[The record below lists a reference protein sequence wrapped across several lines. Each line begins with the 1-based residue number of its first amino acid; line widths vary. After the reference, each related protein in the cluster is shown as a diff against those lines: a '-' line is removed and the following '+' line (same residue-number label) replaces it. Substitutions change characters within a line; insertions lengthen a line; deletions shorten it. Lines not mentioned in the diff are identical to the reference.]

1 MPLPI
6 NFSAVLSELLAQ
18 FLFVFI
24 CASAASA
31 PIASIAVRGSPR
43 ARAGGG
49 RCPPGRARPPRVR
62 ARRAGRPDARA
73 WPPNRA
79 RRAHAE
85 TAFLEGMWARCR
97 RAAGAGRVTVE
108 GHARERAGP
117 VAHHPHHTGTGC
129 ATGVANAGGPNGA
142 WIQQVSLTFGL
153 TITVLAYT
161 IGGRSG
167 GHINGAVTLG
177 LFAAKQIKAPNG
189 SSEYKDA
196 APQAIANIV
205 AQLIGSTVG
214 SAALSTIVDMKADQT
229 GGLGTNG
236 VSDNYSQGEAF
247 FGEII
252 MTFVLM
258 YVVLE
263 TACNPK
269 NAGNI
274 VLAPVAIGFAVY
286 LGHVV
291 LIPIDGCSINPTRS
305 FGPAVV
311 ASAQGRTESSRWK
324 DWWVWTFGPC
334 LGALI
339 AVAYYKLVEKVAEF
353 DSTEQQVGTD
363 LEGGGDAAKAFEKV
377 QEFAGKMAADGQ
389 ANPCE
394 GLENAAQL
402 ELFVDHSKKVVEHIE
417 HQAKMHEAKVLTA
430 AARKQLQEIDD
441 TAVGGPG
448 GDE

>member
-1 MPLPI
+1 M
-6 NFSAVLSELLAQ
+6 
-18 FLFVFI
+18 
-24 CASAASA
+24 
-31 PIASIAVRGSPR
+31 
-43 ARAGGG
+43 
-49 RCPPGRARPPRVR
+49 
-62 ARRAGRPDARA
+62 
-73 WPPNRA
+73 
-79 RRAHAE
+79 
-85 TAFLEGMWARCR
+85 
-97 RAAGAGRVTVE
+97 
-108 GHARERAGP
+108 
-117 VAHHPHHTGTGC
+117 
-129 ATGVANAGGPNGA
+129 
-142 WIQQVSLTFGL
+142 SLTFGL

-205 AQLIGSTVG
+205 AQLLGSTIG
-214 SAALSTIVDMKADQT
+214 SAALSTIVDQKADLT

-236 VSDNYSQGEAF
+236 VSDNYTQGEAF

-291 LIPIDGCSINPTRS
+291 LIPIDGYSINPTRS

-311 ASAQGRTESSRWK
+311 ASAQGRR
-324 DWWVWTFGPC
+324 
-334 LGALI
+334 
-339 AVAYYKLVEKVAEF
+339 
-353 DSTEQQVGTD
+353 
-363 LEGGGDAAKAFEKV
+363 
-377 QEFAGKMAADGQ
+377 
-389 ANPCE
+389 
-394 GLENAAQL
+394 
-402 ELFVDHSKKVVEHIE
+402 
-417 HQAKMHEAKVLTA
+417 TA
-430 AARKQLQEIDD
+430 S
-441 TAVGGPG
+441 G
-448 GDE
+448 

>member
-6 NFSAVLSELLAQ
+6 NFNAVLSELLAQ

-31 PIASIAVRGSPR
+31 PIASIAARGSPR
-43 ARAGGG
+43 ARARRGDAAPRPRPGPP
-49 RCPPGRARPPRVR
+49 RPGRAAPG
-62 ARRAGRPDARA
+62 AGRPGLAPLTERGGRTRK
-73 WPPNRA
+73 PPFWKA
-79 RRAHAE
+79 VHHHAHNA
-85 TAFLEGMWARCR
+85 
-97 RAAGAGRVTVE
+97 
-108 GHARERAGP
+108 
-117 VAHHPHHTGTGC
+117 GTGC
-129 ATGVANAGGPNGA
+129 ATGVAGTPG
-142 WIQQVSLTFGL
+142 WVQQVSLTFGL

-205 AQLIGSTVG
+205 AQLLGSTIG
-214 SAALSTIVDMKADQT
+214 SAALSTIVDQKADLT

-377 QEFAGKMAADGQ
+377 SEFAGKMAADGQ

-417 HQAKMHEAKVLTA
+417 HQAKAHEARVLTA

>member
-24 CASAASA
+24 C
-31 PIASIAVRGSPR
+31 
-43 ARAGGG
+43 
-49 RCPPGRARPPRVR
+49 
-62 ARRAGRPDARA
+62 
-73 WPPNRA
+73 
-79 RRAHAE
+79 
-85 TAFLEGMWARCR
+85 
-97 RAAGAGRVTVE
+97 
-108 GHARERAGP
+108 
-117 VAHHPHHTGTGC
+117 TGC
-129 ATGVANAGGPNGA
+129 ATGVAGVDG
-142 WIQQVSLTFGL
+142 WIQQVALTFGL

-167 GHINGAVTLG
+167 GHINGAVTVG
-177 LFAAKQIKAPNG
+177 LLASGNIKAPNG
-189 SSEYKDA
+189 STALRDA
-196 APQAIANIV
+196 APQALANIV
-205 AQLIGSTVG
+205 AQLIGSTMAAG
-214 SAALSTIVDMKADQT
+214 ALSCVVDAKADLT
-229 GGLGTNG
+229 GGLGANG
-236 VSDNYSQGEAF
+236 VSANYTQGEAF

-269 NAGNI
+269 NKGNI

-311 ASAQGRTESSRWK
+311 ASMQGRKRCAEGDSCDAPSRWV
-324 DWWVWTFGPC
+324 DWWVWTFGPT

-339 AVAYYKLVEKVAEF
+339 AVGYYKLIEKVSEF
-353 DSTEQQVGTD
+353 DEGEKVGTD
-363 LEGGGDAAKAFEKV
+363 IEGGSDAERAFDKV
-377 QEFAGKMAADGQ
+377 SEFAGKMANDSGSS
-389 ANPCE
+389 NPCE
-394 GLENAAQL
+394 GLANAKQL
-402 ELFVDHSKKVVEHIE
+402 EMFVDHSKRVVEHIE
-417 HQAKMHEAKVLTA
+417 HQAKAHEARVLTA

>member
-1 MPLPI
+1 M
-6 NFSAVLSELLAQ
+6 
-18 FLFVFI
+18 
-24 CASAASA
+24 
-31 PIASIAVRGSPR
+31 
-43 ARAGGG
+43 
-49 RCPPGRARPPRVR
+49 
-62 ARRAGRPDARA
+62 
-73 WPPNRA
+73 
-79 RRAHAE
+79 
-85 TAFLEGMWARCR
+85 
-97 RAAGAGRVTVE
+97 
-108 GHARERAGP
+108 
-117 VAHHPHHTGTGC
+117 
-129 ATGVANAGGPNGA
+129 
-142 WIQQVSLTFGL
+142 SLTFGL

-205 AQLIGSTVG
+205 AQLLGSTIG
-214 SAALSTIVDMKADQT
+214 SAALSTIVDQKADLT

-236 VSDNYSQGEAF
+236 VGAAYTQGEAF

-311 ASAQGRTESSRWK
+311 ASAQGRKDCDPRVMDAEGGTSCSAPSRWN

-377 QEFAGKMAADGQ
+377 SEFAGKMAADGQ

-417 HQAKMHEAKVLTA
+417 HQAKAHEARVLTA

>member
-1 MPLPI
+1 MGD
-6 NFSAVLSELLAQ
+6 
-18 FLFVFI
+18 
-24 CASAASA
+24 AAPRPRPGPARSSRAA
-31 PIASIAVRGSPR
+31 PG
-43 ARAGGG
+43 
-49 RCPPGRARPPRVR
+49 
-62 ARRAGRPDARA
+62 AGRPGLAPLTERGARTRK
-73 WPPNRA
+73 PPFWKA
-79 RRAHAE
+79 VH
-85 TAFLEGMWARCR
+85 
-97 RAAGAGRVTVE
+97 
-108 GHARERAGP
+108 HH
-117 VAHHPHHTGTGC
+117 AHHAGTGC
-129 ATGVANAGGPNGA
+129 ATGVAGTPG
-142 WIQQVSLTFGL
+142 WVQQVSLTFGL

-196 APQAIANIV
+196 APQALANIV
-205 AQLIGSTVG
+205 AQLLGSTIG
-214 SAALSTIVDMKADQT
+214 SAALSTIVDQKADLT

-236 VSDNYSQGEAF
+236 VSDNYTQGEAF
-247 FGEII
+247 FGEVI

-311 ASAQGRTESSRWK
+311 ASAQGRRKCGTTGGEGCDAPSRWN

-334 LGALI
+334 IGALI
-339 AVAYYKLVEKVAEF
+339 AVAYYKVVEKVADF

-377 QEFAGKMAADGQ
+377 SEFAGKMAADGQ

-394 GLENAAQL
+394 GLANAKQL
-402 ELFVDHSKKVVEHIE
+402 EMFVDHSKKVVEHIE
-417 HQAKMHEAKVLTA
+417 HQAKAHEARVLTA
-430 AARKQLQEIDD
+430 AAQKQLQEIDD

>member
-1 MPLPI
+1 
-6 NFSAVLSELLAQ
+6 
-18 FLFVFI
+18 
-24 CASAASA
+24 
-31 PIASIAVRGSPR
+31 
-43 ARAGGG
+43 
-49 RCPPGRARPPRVR
+49 
-62 ARRAGRPDARA
+62 
-73 WPPNRA
+73 
-79 RRAHAE
+79 
-85 TAFLEGMWARCR
+85 
-97 RAAGAGRVTVE
+97 
-108 GHARERAGP
+108 
-117 VAHHPHHTGTGC
+117 
-129 ATGVANAGGPNGA
+129 
-142 WIQQVSLTFGL
+142 VSLTFGL

-196 APQAIANIV
+196 APQALANIV
-205 AQLIGSTVG
+205 AQLLGSTIG
-214 SAALSTIVDMKADQT
+214 SAALSTIVDQKADLT

-236 VSDNYSQGEAF
+236 VSDNYTQGEAF
-247 FGEII
+247 FGEVI

-311 ASAQGRTESSRWK
+311 ASAQGRRKCGTTGGEGCDAPSRWN

-334 LGALI
+334 IGALI

-377 QEFAGKMAADGQ
+377 SEFAGKMAADGQ

-394 GLENAAQL
+394 GLANAKQL
-402 ELFVDHSKKVVEHIE
+402 EMFVDHSKKVVEHIE
-417 HQAKMHEAKVLTA
+417 HQAKAHEARVLTA

>member
-1 MPLPI
+1 MGD
-6 NFSAVLSELLAQ
+6 
-18 FLFVFI
+18 
-24 CASAASA
+24 AA
-31 PIASIAVRGSPR
+31 PR
-43 ARAGGG
+43 PRPGPARS
-49 RCPPGRARPPRVR
+49 GRAAPG
-62 ARRAGRPDARA
+62 AGRPGLA
-73 WPPNRA
+73 PLT
-79 RRAHAE
+79 E
-85 TAFLEGMWARCR
+85 
-97 RAAGAGRVTVE
+97 RAARTRKPPFWKAV
-108 GHARERAGP
+108 HHH
-117 VAHHPHHTGTGC
+117 AHHAGTGC
-129 ATGVANAGGPNGA
+129 ATGVAGTPG
-142 WIQQVSLTFGL
+142 WVQQVSLTFGL

-196 APQAIANIV
+196 APQALANIV
-205 AQLIGSTVG
+205 AQLLGSTIG
-214 SAALSTIVDMKADQT
+214 SAALSTIVDQKADLT

-311 ASAQGRTESSRWK
+311 ASAQGRKKCGVTTTESIDLGDGTGVRSISSYDWQPGCDAPSRWN

-334 LGALI
+334 IGALI

-363 LEGGGDAAKAFEKV
+363 LEGGSDAAKAFEKV
-377 QEFAGKMAADGQ
+377 SEFAGKMVSDGQ
-389 ANPCE
+389 GNPCD
-394 GLENAAQL
+394 GLANAKQL

-417 HQAKMHEAKVLTA
+417 HQAKAHEARVLTA

>member
-24 CASAASA
+24 C
-31 PIASIAVRGSPR
+31 
-43 ARAGGG
+43 
-49 RCPPGRARPPRVR
+49 
-62 ARRAGRPDARA
+62 
-73 WPPNRA
+73 
-79 RRAHAE
+79 
-85 TAFLEGMWARCR
+85 
-97 RAAGAGRVTVE
+97 
-108 GHARERAGP
+108 
-117 VAHHPHHTGTGC
+117 TGC
-129 ATGVANAGGPNGA
+129 ATGVAGTPG
-142 WIQQVSLTFGL
+142 WVQQVSLTFGL

-196 APQAIANIV
+196 APQALANIV
-205 AQLIGSTVG
+205 AQLLGSTIG
-214 SAALSTIVDMKADQT
+214 SAALSTIVDQKADLT

-236 VSDNYSQGEAF
+236 VSDNYTQGEAF
-247 FGEII
+247 FGEVI

-311 ASAQGRTESSRWK
+311 ASAQGRKKCGVTTTESIDLGDGTGVRSIDSYDWQPGCEVPSRWN

-334 LGALI
+334 IGALI

-363 LEGGGDAAKAFEKV
+363 LEGGSDAAKAFEKV
-377 QEFAGKMAADGQ
+377 SEFAGKMAADGQ

-417 HQAKMHEAKVLTA
+417 HQAKAHEARVLTA

>member
-31 PIASIAVRGSPR
+31 PIASIAARGSPR
-43 ARAGGG
+43 ARARRGDAAPRPRPG
-49 RCPPGRARPPRVR
+49 PPRSGRAAPG
-62 ARRAGRPDARA
+62 AGRPGLA
-73 WPPNRA
+73 PLT
-79 RRAHAE
+79 E
-85 TAFLEGMWARCR
+85 
-97 RAAGAGRVTVE
+97 RAARTRKPPFWKAV
-108 GHARERAGP
+108 HHH
-117 VAHHPHHTGTGC
+117 AHHAGTGC
-129 ATGVANAGGPNGA
+129 ATGVAGTPG
-142 WIQQVSLTFGL
+142 WVQQVSLTFGL

-167 GHINGAVTLG
+167 GHINGAVTVG

-196 APQAIANIV
+196 APQAIANIL
-205 AQLIGSTVG
+205 AQLLGSTIGSAFV
-214 SAALSTIVDMKADQT
+214 SIIVDQKADLT

-236 VSDNYSQGEAF
+236 VGAAYTQGEAF
-247 FGEII
+247 LGEII

-377 QEFAGKMAADGQ
+377 SEFAGKMAADGQ

-417 HQAKMHEAKVLTA
+417 HQAKAHEARVLTA

>member
-6 NFSAVLSELLAQ
+6 NFNAVLSELLAQ

-31 PIASIAVRGSPR
+31 PIASIAARGSPR
-43 ARAGGG
+43 ARARRGDAAPRPRPG
-49 RCPPGRARPPRVR
+49 PPRSGRAAPG
-62 ARRAGRPDARA
+62 AGRPGLAPLTERGGRTRK
-73 WPPNRA
+73 PPFWKA
-79 RRAHAE
+79 VH
-85 TAFLEGMWARCR
+85 
-97 RAAGAGRVTVE
+97 
-108 GHARERAGP
+108 HH
-117 VAHHPHHTGTGC
+117 AHHAGTGC
-129 ATGVANAGGPNGA
+129 ATGVAGTPG
-142 WIQQVSLTFGL
+142 WVQQVSLTFGL

-205 AQLIGSTVG
+205 AQLLGSTIGSAV
-214 SAALSTIVDMKADQT
+214 LSTIVDQKADLT

-236 VSDNYSQGEAF
+236 VSDNYTQGEAF
-247 FGEII
+247 FGEVI

-377 QEFAGKMAADGQ
+377 SEFAGKMAADGQ

-417 HQAKMHEAKVLTA
+417 HQAKAHEARVLTA

>member
-1 MPLPI
+1 M
-6 NFSAVLSELLAQ
+6 
-18 FLFVFI
+18 
-24 CASAASA
+24 
-31 PIASIAVRGSPR
+31 
-43 ARAGGG
+43 
-49 RCPPGRARPPRVR
+49 
-62 ARRAGRPDARA
+62 
-73 WPPNRA
+73 
-79 RRAHAE
+79 
-85 TAFLEGMWARCR
+85 
-97 RAAGAGRVTVE
+97 
-108 GHARERAGP
+108 
-117 VAHHPHHTGTGC
+117 
-129 ATGVANAGGPNGA
+129 
-142 WIQQVSLTFGL
+142 SLTFGL
-153 TITVLAYT
+153 CITVLAYT

-167 GHINGAVTLG
+167 GHINGAVTVG

-196 APQAIANIV
+196 APQAIANIL
-205 AQLIGSTVG
+205 AQLLGSTIGSAFV
-214 SAALSTIVDMKADQT
+214 SIIVDQKADLT

-236 VSDNYSQGEAF
+236 VGAAYTQGEAF
-247 FGEII
+247 LGEII

-311 ASAQGRTESSRWK
+311 ASVRDNKDAPSRWN
-324 DWWVWTFGPC
+324 DWWVWTFGPI

-339 AVAYYKLVEKVAEF
+339 AVGYYTLVEKVAEF

-377 QEFAGKMAADGQ
+377 SEFAGKMAADGQ

-417 HQAKMHEAKVLTA
+417 HQAKAHEARVLTA

>member
-1 MPLPI
+1 MT
-6 NFSAVLSELLAQ
+6 
-18 FLFVFI
+18 
-24 CASAASA
+24 
-31 PIASIAVRGSPR
+31 
-43 ARAGGG
+43 
-49 RCPPGRARPPRVR
+49 
-62 ARRAGRPDARA
+62 
-73 WPPNRA
+73 
-79 RRAHAE
+79 E
-85 TAFLEGMWARCR
+85 TAFAK
-97 RAAGAGRVTVE
+97 AVHH
-108 GHARERAGP
+108 HAHNA
-117 VAHHPHHTGTGC
+117 GTGC
-129 ATGVANAGGPNGA
+129 ATGVAGTPG
-142 WIQQVSLTFGL
+142 WVQQVSLTFGL

-205 AQLIGSTVG
+205 AQLLGSTIG
-214 SAALSTIVDMKADQT
+214 SAALSIIVDQKADLT

-377 QEFAGKMAADGQ
+377 SEFAGKMAADGQ

-417 HQAKMHEAKVLTA
+417 HQAKAHEARVLTA

>member
-6 NFSAVLSELLAQ
+6 NFNAVLSELLAQ

-31 PIASIAVRGSPR
+31 PIASIAARGSPR
-43 ARAGGG
+43 ARARRGDAAPRPRPGPP
-49 RCPPGRARPPRVR
+49 RPGRAAPG
-62 ARRAGRPDARA
+62 AGRPGLA
-73 WPPNRA
+73 PLT
-79 RRAHAE
+79 E
-85 TAFLEGMWARCR
+85 
-97 RAAGAGRVTVE
+97 RAARTRKPPFWKAVHH
-108 GHARERAGP
+108 HAHNA
-117 VAHHPHHTGTGC
+117 GTGC
-129 ATGVANAGGPNGA
+129 ATGVAGTPG
-142 WIQQVSLTFGL
+142 WVQQVSLTFGL

-196 APQAIANIV
+196 APQAVANIV
-205 AQLIGSTVG
+205 AQLLGSTIG
-214 SAALSTIVDMKADQT
+214 SAALSTIVDQKADLT

-236 VSDNYSQGEAF
+236 VSANYTQGEAF

-377 QEFAGKMAADGQ
+377 SEFAGKMAADGQ

-417 HQAKMHEAKVLTA
+417 HQAKAHEARVLTA

>member
-1 MPLPI
+1 M
-6 NFSAVLSELLAQ
+6 
-18 FLFVFI
+18 
-24 CASAASA
+24 
-31 PIASIAVRGSPR
+31 
-43 ARAGGG
+43 
-49 RCPPGRARPPRVR
+49 
-62 ARRAGRPDARA
+62 
-73 WPPNRA
+73 
-79 RRAHAE
+79 
-85 TAFLEGMWARCR
+85 
-97 RAAGAGRVTVE
+97 
-108 GHARERAGP
+108 
-117 VAHHPHHTGTGC
+117 
-129 ATGVANAGGPNGA
+129 
-142 WIQQVSLTFGL
+142 SLTFGL

-205 AQLIGSTVG
+205 AQLLGSTIG
-214 SAALSTIVDMKADQT
+214 SAALSTIVDQKADLT

-236 VSDNYSQGEAF
+236 VGAAYTQGEAF
-247 FGEII
+247 LGEII

-377 QEFAGKMAADGQ
+377 SEFAGKMAADGQ

-417 HQAKMHEAKVLTA
+417 HQAKAHEARVLTA

>member
-6 NFSAVLSELLAQ
+6 NFNAVLSELLAQ

-24 CASAASA
+24 CAAAASA
-31 PIASIAVRGSPR
+31 PIASIAARGSPR
-43 ARAGGG
+43 ARARRGDAAPRPRPGPP
-49 RCPPGRARPPRVR
+49 RPGRAAPG
-62 ARRAGRPDARA
+62 AGRPGLAPLTERGARTRK
-73 WPPNRA
+73 PPFWKA
-79 RRAHAE
+79 VH
-85 TAFLEGMWARCR
+85 
-97 RAAGAGRVTVE
+97 
-108 GHARERAGP
+108 HH
-117 VAHHPHHTGTGC
+117 AHHAGTGC
-129 ATGVANAGGPNGA
+129 ATGVANEPG

-205 AQLIGSTVG
+205 AQLLGSTIG
-214 SAALSTIVDMKADQT
+214 SAALSTIVDQKADLT

-377 QEFAGKMAADGQ
+377 SEFAGKMAADGQ

-417 HQAKMHEAKVLTA
+417 HQAKAHEARVLTA